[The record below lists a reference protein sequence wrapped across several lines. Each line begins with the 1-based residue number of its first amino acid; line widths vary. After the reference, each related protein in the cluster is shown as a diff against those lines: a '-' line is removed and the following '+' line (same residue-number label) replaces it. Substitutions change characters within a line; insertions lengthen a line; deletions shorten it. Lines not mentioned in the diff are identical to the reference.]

1 MIKCQRCGKV
11 YEDDNIEV
19 CEVCG
24 YNFAEGKKLAK
35 VLDTKPDPDVDET
48 KQTDLFDF
56 PILGFVLGLLGLIL
70 PIFIFSILAIK
81 LSKKPAKTSLVP
93 FSKLAY
99 IMGIIG
105 LFVSVAFI
113 FMLIFLIF

>member
-19 CEVCG
+19 CEECG
-24 YNFAEGKKLAK
+24 YNFAEGKRLAK
-35 VLDTKPDPDVDET
+35 ILDSTPDPEVDET
-48 KQTDLFDF
+48 KQSDLFDY
-56 PILGFVLGLLGLIL
+56 PILGFVFGLLSLIL

-99 IMGIIG
+99 IMGIVG
-105 LFVSVAFI
+105 LFVSVVFI
-113 FMLIFLIF
+113 FILFFLIF